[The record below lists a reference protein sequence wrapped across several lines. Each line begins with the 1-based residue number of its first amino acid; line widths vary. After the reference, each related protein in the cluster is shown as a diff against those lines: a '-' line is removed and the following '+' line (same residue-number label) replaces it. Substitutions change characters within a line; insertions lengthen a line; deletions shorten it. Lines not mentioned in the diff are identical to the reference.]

1 MIDIAM
7 HIMDLAQNSI
17 RANARS
23 VNLTFDEKTDENR
36 LYIYLN
42 DDGDGMDESSLKR
55 AQEPFFTSR
64 TTRRVGLGIPMI
76 KMTAEQTNGYCRL
89 QSEKGKGTRLEIMF
103 CTDNVDCLPLGDLP
117 AYLSLI
123 LSANP
128 ELQFTFAYKI
138 DENRFEFSTDELK
151 QAGIDDFSNPG
162 MRQSIKEFLKEN
174 LNDLFRFR
182 KKNSH
187 LC

>member
-1 MIDIAM
+1 MIDISM
-7 HIMDLAQNSI
+7 HIMDLVQNSI
-17 RANARS
+17 RANAQA
-23 VNLTFDEKTDENR
+23 VTLVFDEKSVEDR
-36 LYIYLN
+36 LYIYLK
-42 DDGDGMDESSLKR
+42 DDGDGMDEVSLKR
-55 AQEPFFTSR
+55 AQEPFYTSR

-76 KMTAEQTNGYCRL
+76 KMTSEQSNGWCKIK
-89 QSEKGKGTRLEIMF
+89 SDKGKGTELEIVF
-103 CTDNVDCLPLGDLP
+103 CTNNVDCLPLGDLP

-128 ELQFTFAYKI
+128 ELQFSFKYML
-138 DENRFEFSTDELK
+138 DEHRFEFSTDELK
-151 QAGIDDFSNPG
+151 QAGIDDFSNSG